1 MNRIPE
7 LQQLL
12 AEVEKKYARRLASTT
27 DFETLSTVMEYEQGE
42 TLGASTLKR
51 LWGYIPGRTTPRLT
65 TLNVLA
71 KYVGY
76 KSFLEFRDSLY
87 ADESSGYSPFR
98 TFVAA
103 ADLKVGGKI
112 VIGWAPNRLV
122 TLEYAGDE
130 QFRVLESVNSKLKK
144 GDVFRQ
150 QAFFKGWPMFIPG
163 IQRGGTVTP
172 PYVAGK
178 TEGLNIIDLPDR

>member
-1 MNRIPE
+1 MNHIPE

-12 AEVEKKYARRLASTT
+12 AEVEKKYARRLATTT
-27 DFETLSTVMEYEQGE
+27 DFETLSSVMEYEQGE
-42 TLGASTLKR
+42 SLGASTLKR

-71 KYVGY
+71 RYIGFKD
-76 KSFLEFRDSLY
+76 FLQYRDSLY
-87 ADESSGYSPFR
+87 ADDASGFSPSR
-98 TFVAA
+98 GFVAA
-103 ADLKVGGKI
+103 SDMTPGEKL

-122 TLEYAGDE
+122 TLEFLGNE
-130 QFRVLESVNSKLKK
+130 RFRVAESVNSKLRE
-144 GDVFRQ
+144 GDEFSQ

-163 IQRGGTVTP
+163 ISRSGKVTP

-178 TEGLNIIDLPDR
+178 TEGLNYLERQGS